1 MSKQKSVD
9 SRTSRRKKPAVG
21 AAMALPA
28 IAASTV
34 AGPSPAFGMPG
45 GGCCGGRAP
54 VDGKKAGETR

>member
-1 MSKQKSVD
+1 MSKQKSDD
-9 SRTSRRKKPAVG
+9 SRMSRGKKLAVG

-28 IAASTV
+28 FAGLMV